1 MNPALRHAWTQL
13 VTAAD
18 LDDHMRDVG
27 QAEAN
32 AWLLHGMLTQH
43 VPLGSRVLIAGAG
56 TAQFLDYI
64 SGEGLAGYD
73 LTLSDINPN
82 FLEIARQRCHR
93 AGLTRTQFIVD
104 DLEASKLIGPFD
116 AAVIVL
122 VLEHIDWQ
130 LGLRNIDGLKIKQLQ
145 IVIQR
150 NPAELNQAIAPQRKL
165 NASLQAFAK
174 TAQPVLL
181 ADEELIDYLAQLGYE
196 CTERRERDVPDNKTM
211 LGMVFSKKY

>member
-1 MNPALRHAWTQL
+1 MNPALRRAWTQL

-18 LDDHMRDVG
+18 LDNHMREIG

-64 SGEGLAGYD
+64 SSEDLMDYD

-93 AGLTRTQFIVD
+93 AGLSRTQFIVD
-104 DLEASKLIGPFD
+104 DMEASKLIGPFD
-116 AAVIVL
+116 AAIVVL

-130 LGLRNIDGLKIKQLQ
+130 LGLRNIDRLKIKQLQ

-150 NPAELNQAIAPQRKL
+150 NPAQLTQAIAPQRKL

-181 ADEELIDYLAQLGYE
+181 VAEDLIDYLAQLGYE
-196 CTERRERDVPDNKTM
+196 CTERRERSVPDDKIM
-211 LGMVFSKKY
+211 LGMVFSKKT

>member
-1 MNPALRHAWTQL
+1 VNPALRHAWTQL

-18 LDDHMRDVG
+18 LDNHMHEVG

-32 AWLLHGMLTQH
+32 AWLLHRMLTQH

-56 TAQFLDYI
+56 TVQFLDYI
-64 SGEGLAGYD
+64 SGAGLAGYD

-93 AGLTRTQFIVD
+93 AGLSRTQFIVD

-116 AAVIVL
+116 AAIVVL

-150 NPAELNQAIAPQRKL
+150 NPARLTQAIAPQRKL

-181 ADEELIDYLAQLGYE
+181 VAEDLIDYLAQLGYE

-211 LGMVFSKKY
+211 LGMVFSKKS